1 MQYHFYTYKD
11 EVEGHTFW
19 VAKSA
24 VLKGCVGQGDTLDDA
39 ISELA
44 VNENDWLEEAEE
56 FGIAIPVTE
65 LEERL
70 QRIPGSYQSFVS
82 AVLDFAK
89 KKESRYEV
97 VCKFLNTH
105 SDASSSDVLDF
116 ISSHDD
122 FCEDA
127 IPCFEEDI

>member
-1 MQYHFYTYKD
+1 MKYPFYTYID
-11 EVEGHTFW
+11 ELDGHTFW
-19 VAKSA
+19 VAKSLS
-24 VLKGCVGQGDTLDDA
+24 LKGCVGQGDTVDDA

-44 VNENDWLEEAEE
+44 ANEAAWLEEARE

-82 AVLDFAK
+82 SVLNFVK
-89 KKESRYEV
+89 KKESRYEI

-105 SDASSSDVLDF
+105 SDASSSDVLGF
-116 ISSHDD
+116 ISSQDD

>member
-24 VLKGCVGQGDTLDDA
+24 VLKGCVGQGDTPDDA
-39 ISELA
+39 INELA
-44 VNENDWLEEAEE
+44 ANEAAWLEEARK

-127 IPCFEEDI
+127 IPCFEEHI

>member
-24 VLKGCVGQGDTLDDA
+24 VLKGCVGQGETPDDA
-39 ISELA
+39 INELA
-44 VNENDWLEEAEE
+44 ANEAAWLEEARE

-70 QRIPGSYQSFVS
+70 QRILGS
-82 AVLDFAK
+82 
-89 KKESRYEV
+89 
-97 VCKFLNTH
+97 
-105 SDASSSDVLDF
+105 
-116 ISSHDD
+116 
-122 FCEDA
+122 
-127 IPCFEEDI
+127 